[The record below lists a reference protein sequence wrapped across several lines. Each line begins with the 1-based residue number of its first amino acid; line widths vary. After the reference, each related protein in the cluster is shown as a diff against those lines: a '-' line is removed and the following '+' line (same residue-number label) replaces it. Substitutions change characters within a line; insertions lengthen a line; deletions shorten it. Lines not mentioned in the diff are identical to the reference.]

1 MKSFIVSILAVGC
14 LGTATWVASQR
25 QTAPPQDPAAS
36 TSRKETPTKEADDP
50 TTASAEWF
58 VEQAATALRD
68 ARWNEFALL
77 AACGNV
83 RLKAESELFP
93 PATPEGFQKVHV
105 LQAKA
110 KAMMF
115 HLIRGAAAGQID
127 LAKLEADF
135 SSWSPR
141 LADGFA
147 PSWAD
152 RGQATN
158 DAFQTKLAVAKTAAQ
173 KNLSGLS
180 QQLKVEGYA
189 EVAERLASVLL
200 ITEYQDEIVSAP
212 YLEKLTAK
220 DLTNWIKTAAQLETK
235 TTGGEP
241 FILFA
246 ELDRTPSFGYWVK
259 ATADHVKDALGRR
272 KVSNVG
278 SRKGEYNKL
287 NDFEKYV
294 ILQKG
299 TERAWTGEYTGNKAA
314 GTYICRQCN
323 APLYRSADKFD
334 SHCGWPS
341 FDDEIA
347 GAVERHLDADGYR
360 IEIVCANCKGHLGH
374 VFQGER
380 FTPKNTRHCVNSV
393 SIRFIPEGKELPEKI
408 VKD

>member
-1 MKSFIVSILAVGC
+1 MKSFIVSMLAVSC
-14 LGTATWVASQR
+14 LGTATWVVSQW
-25 QTAPPQDPAAS
+25 QTPPLQDPAAWNTREGKS
-36 TSRKETPTKEADDP
+36 TKEADDP
-50 TTASAEWF
+50 TTASAESL

-68 ARWNEFALL
+68 SRWNEFALL
-77 AACGNV
+77 ASCGSV

-93 PATPEGFQKVHV
+93 PTTPEGFQTVHV

-110 KAMMF
+110 KAMML
-115 HLIRGAAAGQID
+115 HLIREAAVSQID

-135 SSWSPR
+135 SSWSPI
-141 LADGFA
+141 LTEDFA

-152 RGQATN
+152 KGQATN
-158 DAFQTKLAVAKTAAQ
+158 ETFQTKLAVAKTAAQ

-235 TTGGEP
+235 TVDGEP

-380 FTPKNTRHCVNSV
+380 FTLKNTRHCVNSV

-408 VKD
+408 VKE